1 MGDMKRIGVLTG
13 GGDCPGL
20 NAVIRAVVKTATHKL
35 GFSVCGFLDGF
46 HGLIDGRARPLGYDD
61 VANILTR
68 GGTILGMSRREHY
81 FRIGEREKGVRDR
94 TRDAVRVF
102 RRMRLKALVC
112 IGGEGTLTAA
122 NHLAGAGLPVIGVP
136 KTIDND
142 VRMTE
147 QTFGFDSACAVATE
161 AVDRLHTTADSHHRV
176 MVLEVMGRTAGWLAL
191 SAGMAGGGDVILIPE
206 IPFHWTALCAA
217 LRARVRKG
225 RRFSIVVAAEG
236 ARPTGEGATYVS
248 KPGAGKAVR
257 LGGIGTRV
265 ARELERRTG
274 LECRETI
281 LGYLQRGGSPT
292 HLDRLLATRYGHG
305 AVLLAVAGR
314 FGRMV
319 CLAGGKIDSVPL
331 ADVAGAART
340 VPPDSPLLAAA
351 RAVGTSFG
359 DTARFGKNPR
369 FQRISS

>member
-1 MGDMKRIGVLTG
+1 VPVGDVNLYGFMRRTKRIGILTA

-20 NAVIRAVVKTATHKL
+20 NAVIRAVVKTATHDL
-35 GFSVCGFLDGF
+35 GYTVTGFLDGY
-46 HGLIDGRARPLGYDD
+46 HGLVTDRSRPLKYDD

-68 GGTILGMSRREHY
+68 GGTILGMSRRERF
-81 FRIGEREKGVRDR
+81 FRIGDDVRDI
-94 TRDAVRVF
+94 RDYSSSALRVF
-102 RRMRLKALVC
+102 RKNRLECLVTV
-112 IGGEGTLTAA
+112 GGEGTLTAA
-122 NHLAGAGLPVIGVP
+122 AHLNRIGMPVVGVP

-142 VRMTE
+142 VRHTD
-147 QTFGFDSACAVATE
+147 QCFGFDSACAVATE

-206 IPFHWTALCAA
+206 IPFHWQAVCAA
-217 LRARVRKG
+217 LKRRVRLG
-225 RRFSIVVAAEG
+225 RRFSIVVVSEG
-236 ARPTGEGATYVS
+236 ARAAGEGATWVT
-248 KPGAGKAVR
+248 KGRAGKAAR

-265 ARELERRTG
+265 ARDLERLSG

-292 HLDRLLATRYGHG
+292 HVDRLLATRFGH
-305 AVLLAVAGR
+305 AATRLAAEGG

-319 CLAGGKIDSVPL
+319 CLAAGEIGSVPL
-331 ADVAGAART
+331 ADVSGAART
-340 VPPDSPLLAAA
+340 VPTDSPLLATA

-359 DTARFGKNPR
+359 E
-369 FQRISS
+369 